1 MIYTI
6 GYGKDGQTFEIPKTY
21 DVECIN
27 PNKIEK
33 LRIKK
38 YTVEEAL
45 DNPIGTKILE
55 EIIKPKDKIVIVTS
69 DITRP
74 MPSYKVLP
82 SILKRL
88 EKTGVKK
95 ENISIIFALGSH
107 RKHTKEEKIK
117 LVGEEVYKSIICKDS
132 SEEDFINMGKTS
144 CGTPILI
151 NKTVAEADIRICLGN
166 IEYHY
171 FAGYSGGAKAIMPG
185 VSNREAIQSNHS
197 KMVEKGAEVG
207 RLEDNPVRL
216 DIEEAVKFCNIDFI
230 LNVILDEKKEIV
242 HAVAGDYI
250 KAHREGCHF
259 LDKLY
264 MKKIKEKADIVIASQ
279 GGYPKDLN
287 LYQTQKALANAVF
300 AVKEGGIII
309 LVGSCIEG
317 FGEHVFETWMKD
329 AKSPEE
335 TIKRVRVDF
344 QLGGHKA
351 AAIGLVLQ
359 KADIYLVSEMDRKTV
374 RDIFMHP
381 YKKIQKALDEAIK
394 KKGKDAKIIIM
405 PYAGSTLPVLNNI
418 KHKKLK

>member
-6 GYGKDGQTFEIPKTY
+6 GYGKEGQTFEIPQTY
-21 DVECIN
+21 HVESIN
-27 PNKIEK
+27 PNKIENLK
-33 LRIKK
+33 IKK
-38 YTVEEAL
+38 HTVEEAL
-45 DNPIGTKILE
+45 DNPIGTRRLE
-55 EIIKPKDKIVIVTS
+55 EIIKPKNKIVIVTS

-82 SILKRL
+82 NILKRL
-88 EKTGVKK
+88 KKVGVKK
-95 ENISIIFALGSH
+95 ENISIVFALGSH

-117 LVGEEVYKSIICKDS
+117 LVGEEVYNSILCKDS
-132 SEEDFINMGKTS
+132 SEDDFIDMGKTS
-144 CGTPILI
+144 KGTPILI

-197 KMVEKGAEVG
+197 KMVEYGAEVG

-216 DIEEAVKFCNIDFI
+216 DIEEAIKFCNIDFI

-250 KAHREGCHF
+250 KAHREGCSF

-264 MKKIKEKADIVIASQ
+264 KKNIKEYADIVIASQ

-300 AVKEGGIII
+300 AVKKGGIII
-309 LVGSCIEG
+309 LVGSCNEG
-317 FGEHVFETWMKD
+317 FGEYVFETWMKE
-329 AKSPEE
+329 AKCPEE
-335 TIKRVRVDF
+335 MIKRIQNDF

-359 KADIYLVSEMDRKTV
+359 KADIYLVSEMNEKIV
-374 RDIFMHP
+374 KDIFMHP
-381 YKKIQKALDEAIK
+381 YKKIQEALDDALNIK
-394 KKGKDAKIIIM
+394 GEYAKILIM
-405 PYAGSTLPVLNNI
+405 PYAGSTLPILS
-418 KHKKLK
+418 

>member
-6 GYGKDGQTFEIPKTY
+6 GYGKEGQTFEISQIY
-21 DVECIN
+21 HVESIN
-27 PNKIEK
+27 PNKIENLK
-33 LRIKK
+33 IKK
-38 YTVEEAL
+38 HTVEEAL
-45 DNPIGTKILE
+45 DNPIGTRRLE
-55 EIIKPKDKIVIVTS
+55 EIIKPENKIVIVTS

-82 SILKRL
+82 NILKRL
-88 EKTGVKK
+88 KKVGVKK
-95 ENISIIFALGSH
+95 ENISIVFALGSH

-117 LVGEEVYKSIICKDS
+117 LVGEEVYNSILCKDS
-132 SEEDFINMGKTS
+132 SEDDFIDMGKTS
-144 CGTPILI
+144 KGTPILI
-151 NKTVAEADIRICLGN
+151 NKTVAESDIRICLGN

-197 KMVEKGAEVG
+197 KMIEYGAEVG

-216 DIEEAVKFCNIDFI
+216 DIEEAIKFCNIDFI

-250 KAHREGCHF
+250 KAHREGCSF

-264 MKKIKEKADIVIASQ
+264 KKNIKEYADIVIASQ

-300 AVKEGGIII
+300 AVKKGGIII
-309 LVGSCIEG
+309 LVGSCNEG
-317 FGEHVFETWMKD
+317 FGEYVFETWMKE
-329 AKSPEE
+329 AKCPEE
-335 TIKRVRVDF
+335 MIKRIQNDF

-351 AAIGLVLQ
+351 ASIGLVLQ
-359 KADIYLVSEMDRKTV
+359 KANIYLVSEMNEKIV
-374 RDIFMHP
+374 KDIFMHP
-381 YKKIQKALDEAIK
+381 YKKIQEALDDALNIK
-394 KKGKDAKIIIM
+394 GEYAKILIM
-405 PYAGSTLPVLNNI
+405 PYAGSTLPVLN
-418 KHKKLK
+418 

>member
-6 GYGKDGQTFEIPKTY
+6 GYGKEGQTFEIPQTY
-21 DVECIN
+21 HVESIN
-27 PNKIEK
+27 PNKIENLK
-33 LRIKK
+33 IKK
-38 YTVEEAL
+38 HTVEEAL
-45 DNPIGTKILE
+45 DNPIGTRRLE
-55 EIIKPKDKIVIVTS
+55 EIIKPENKIVIVTS
-69 DITRP
+69 DVTRP

-82 SILKRL
+82 NILKRL
-88 EKTGVKK
+88 KKVGVKK
-95 ENISIIFALGSH
+95 ENISIVFALGSH

-117 LVGEEVYKSIICKDS
+117 LVGEEVYNSILCKDS
-132 SEEDFINMGKTS
+132 SEDDFIDMGKTS
-144 CGTPILI
+144 KGTPILI
-151 NKTVAEADIRICLGN
+151 NKTVAESDIRICLGN

-197 KMVEKGAEVG
+197 KMVEYGAEVG

-250 KAHREGCHF
+250 KAHREGCSF

-264 MKKIKEKADIVIASQ
+264 KKNIKEYADIVIASQ

-300 AVKEGGIII
+300 AVKKGGIII
-309 LVGSCIEG
+309 LVGSCNEG
-317 FGEHVFETWMKD
+317 FGEYVFETWMKE
-329 AKSPEE
+329 AKCPEE
-335 TIKRVRVDF
+335 TIKRIQNDF

-359 KADIYLVSEMDRKTV
+359 KADIYLVSEMNEEIVKN
-374 RDIFMHP
+374 IFMHP
-381 YKKIQKALDEAIK
+381 YKKIQEALDDALNIK
-394 KKGKDAKIIIM
+394 GEYAKILIM
-405 PYAGSTLPVLNNI
+405 PYAGSTLPVLN
-418 KHKKLK
+418 

>member
-1 MIYTI
+1 MKYTI
-6 GYGKDGQTFEIPKTY
+6 GYGKEGQTFEIPTTY
-21 DVECIN
+21 NVKCIK
-27 PNKIEK
+27 PNKVDK
-33 LRIKK
+33 LKIKK
-38 YTVEEAL
+38 YTVEQAL
-45 DNPIGTKILE
+45 NNPIGTKKLE
-55 EIIKPKDKIVIVTS
+55 EIIKPEHKIVIVTS

-82 SILKRL
+82 NILKRL
-88 EKTGVKK
+88 KK
-95 ENISIIFALGSH
+95 ANAKIENISIIFALGSH
-107 RKHTKEEKIK
+107 RKHTEEEKIK
-117 LVGEEVYKSIICKDS
+117 LVGEEIYKSVICKDS
-132 SEEDFINMGKTS
+132 SEEDFIDMGKTS
-144 CGTPILI
+144 YGTPILI
-151 NKTVAEADIRICLGN
+151 NKTVAKADIRICLGN

-197 KMVEKGAEVG
+197 KMVEYGAEVG

-216 DIEEAVKFCNIDFI
+216 DIEEAIKFCNIDFI
-230 LNVILDEKKEIV
+230 LNVILNEEKEIV

-250 KAHREGCHF
+250 KAHRECCRF

-264 MKKIKEKADIVIASQ
+264 IKKIKEKADIVIASQ

-317 FGEHVFETWMKD
+317 FGEYVFETWMKE

-335 TIKRVRVDF
+335 TIKRVQVDF

-359 KADIYLVSEMDRKTV
+359 KADIYLVSEMDEKV
-374 RDIFMHP
+374 VKDIFMHP
-381 YKKIQKALDEAIK
+381 YKKIQKALDDALK
-394 KKGKDAKIIIM
+394 KKGKDAKIMIM
-405 PYAGSTLPVLNNI
+405 PYAGSTLPILD
-418 KHKKLK
+418 